1 MIKEQTCYET
11 DCRECPFKK
20 TKIFCSIAMHQDDKS
35 FEEIIKL
42 IEEDLKKVK
51 K

>member
-1 MIKEQTCYET
+1 MIIEQTCYET
-11 DCRECPFKK
+11 DCRKCPFKN
-20 TKIFCSIAMHQDDKS
+20 TIMLCNIAKNQDYNS

>member
-11 DCRECPFKK
+11 DCRKCPFKN
-20 TKIFCSIAMHQDDKS
+20 TVMLCQIARQQENYS
-35 FEEIIKL
+35 FEEIIKE